1 MENVN
6 RALIMAFSMI
16 IFVIGLAYS
25 MYLINRLTTTS
36 NVLLESITTTN
47 YYDNIEISGGGAS
60 TREVGVDTIIPTLYR
75 YYKENYAVKIYD
87 KNDKLIQIFDVGLE
101 SKIAK
106 AAAYTRTTVDPN
118 NKKESAELIS
128 LNKSIYNDK
137 TNSAYLFEAPWT
149 GSTDEDTRTR
159 IDYFVNGTN
168 GYINNTLVKYGDKIQ
183 KGVDKGFLAVYGNS
197 KFIESFVEY
206 AYTGETISTEN
217 GLETITGN
225 TQESSKIIITYKEK
239 N

>member
-25 MYLINRLTTTS
+25 MYLISKLTSTS
-36 NVLLESITTTN
+36 NIVLETITTTN
-47 YYDNIEISGGGAS
+47 YYDNIEISSSGVS
-60 TREVGVDTIIPTLYR
+60 TREVGVETIIPTLYR

-87 KNDKLIQIFDVGLE
+87 KDDNLIQIFDVGLE

-106 AAAYTRTTVDPN
+106 AAAYTGNSD
-118 NKKESAELIS
+118 KELLS
-128 LNKSIYNDK
+128 LKASIYNKNDNK
-137 TNSAYLFEAPWT
+137 AYLFEAPWT
-149 GSTDEDTRTR
+149 GSTDEDTRAR
-159 IDYFVNGTN
+159 IDYFVNGTK
-168 GYINNTLVKYGDKIQ
+168 GYINNTLVDYRGNGLLEKYKN
-183 KGVDKGFLAVYGNS
+183 KT
-197 KFIESFVEY
+197 FIESFIEY